1 MDARDLAGKPDKF
14 GEGVV
19 TAPVGDASVA
29 RDIAARGHRPDAGV
43 DGTHAPL
50 DIGRLHMSDV
60 LWYAQIVP
68 LEGFVVDNINFPR
81 IFERSWSDHVFWML
95 LVVVEAS
102 FLSFVEHSWMAIVV
116 VTEDAG
122 KVTRDALGI
131 GIACR
136 HTGRLGTVLLAL
148 VLEEDLAFGGESILA
163 CLFNGC

>member
-1 MDARDLAGKPDKF
+1 MDAGDLAGKPDKF

-19 TAPVGDASVA
+19 AAPVGDASAA
-29 RDIAARGHRPDAGV
+29 RDIAARGHRPDAGGV
-43 DGTHAPL
+43 DGTHTPL

-68 LEGFVVDNINFPR
+68 LEGFVVDNIKISR
-81 IFERSWSDHVFWML
+81 IFERCWSDHVVWML
-95 LVVVEAS
+95 LVVVETS

-131 GIACR
+131 DIACR
-136 HTGRLGTVLLAL
+136 HTG
-148 VLEEDLAFGGESILA
+148 
-163 CLFNGC
+163 